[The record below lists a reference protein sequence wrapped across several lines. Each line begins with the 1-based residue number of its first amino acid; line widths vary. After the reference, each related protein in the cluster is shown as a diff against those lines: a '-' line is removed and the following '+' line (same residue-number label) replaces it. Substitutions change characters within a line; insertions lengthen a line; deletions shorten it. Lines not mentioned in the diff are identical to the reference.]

1 MIESKPVNLLFKDLY
16 DLQRHGVMVDTRLVL
31 DDGELAIHWPI
42 LELYGNNW
50 WSVLGKAGND
60 NVVILPGVSL
70 SEAQQ
75 FIDVLYG
82 KQNILSNSNKQLR
95 VMEDTEVQRRK
106 KVKKSNFV
114 AVYIIPTHLCLPGL
128 EICLGGSE
136 QSLPT

>member
-1 MIESKPVNLLFKDLY
+1 MFYNRF
-16 DLQRHGVMVDTRLVL
+16 VL
-31 DDGELAIHWPI
+31 DDGDLPIHLPI
-42 LELYGNNW
+42 LELYGDNW
-50 WSVLGKAGND
+50 WTGLVKAGSD
-60 NVVILPGVSL
+60 SVVILPAVSL

-75 FIDVLYG
+75 FVDVLYG
-82 KQNILSNSNKQLR
+82 KRNILSNSNKQLR